1 MRNFKSTLVGMCLA
15 VSSLG
20 LTAFSALT
28 APITIPTGLNPGDQ
42 YRISYVTSTIRDVTS
57 SNIADY
63 NAFVTA
69 AADSVIEP
77 AALGTSWTAI
87 GSTASIDA
95 RDNTNT
101 SFTTSTCVGIYLLND
116 KQARR

>member
-1 MRNFKSTLVGMCLA
+1 MCLA

-20 LTAFSALT
+20 LTAFSAIT

-42 YRISYVTSTIRDVTS
+42 CRIAFVTSTIRVVTS

-63 NAFVTA
+63 NEFVTA
-69 AADSVIEP
+69 AADTVTEL

-87 GSTASIDA
+87 
-95 RDNTNT
+95 
-101 SFTTSTCVGIYLLND
+101 STCLCRLMEMD
-116 KQARR
+116 KTW